1 MQVKERDLKGNKGG
15 GATRVFIGMTRNC
28 GDFEVK
34 GKQTR
39 DITRGEMKRERGGV
53 SISGLLENALVMTMS

>member
-28 GDFEVK
+28 GGFEVK

-39 DITRGEMKRERGGV
+39 DITRGEMKRERGGGV
-53 SISGLLENALVMTMS
+53 N